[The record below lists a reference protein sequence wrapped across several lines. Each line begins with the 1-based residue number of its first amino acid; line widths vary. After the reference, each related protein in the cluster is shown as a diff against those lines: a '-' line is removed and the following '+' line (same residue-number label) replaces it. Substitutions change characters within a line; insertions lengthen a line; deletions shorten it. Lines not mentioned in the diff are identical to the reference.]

1 VLAPPGLGL
10 APLEAGEVPFATAPA
25 AGNKRSESPGTRRRE
40 ITLASVPSQREE
52 RFSRSDG
59 PPPTRKRG
67 GGVYWLLVVPFFGTF
82 FPWIFNFQDPEFI
95 GIPFFYWYQMA
106 WIPITVIITV
116 FVYRATSGRS

>member
-1 VLAPPGLGL
+1 
-10 APLEAGEVPFATAPA
+10 
-25 AGNKRSESPGTRRRE
+25 
-40 ITLASVPSQREE
+40 LASVPSQREE
-52 RFSRSDG
+52 RFNRPDG

-82 FPWIFNFQDPEFI
+82 FPWIFNFQDPELI
-95 GIPFFYWYQMA
+95 GIPFFYWYQMV